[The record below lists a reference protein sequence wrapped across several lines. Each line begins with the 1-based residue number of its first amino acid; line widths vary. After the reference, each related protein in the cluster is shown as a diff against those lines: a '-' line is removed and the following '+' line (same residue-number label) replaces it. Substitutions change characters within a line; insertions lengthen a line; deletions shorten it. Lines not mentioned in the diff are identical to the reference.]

1 MLQGYLK
8 ELKTSMPV
16 EANEEATEKELFTS
30 ECLLLQGLTP
40 NHA

>member
-8 ELKTSMPV
+8 ELKTSVPV
-16 EANEEATEKELFTS
+16 EANEETAKNELSTS
-30 ECLLLQGLTP
+30 EWLLLQGLTP